1 MYDMWMIVGVSV
13 LTVLSIV
20 LLWQFMVS
28 KKKLNYTRNE
38 LSFLKRE
45 REYYDEA
52 MIMFDSENTIV
63 FANESAK
70 KLFSLND
77 ENETYGISKK
87 VQLRVQDE
95 MPTEFFETI
104 HQLKV
109 QEEDSFK
116 LKNVALIISG
126 QEKKVNIFLDKSNL
140 DDKETITCVIDSSV
154 EEQITFSK
162 NSKEGTV
169 DFLTGLPSQFVAL
182 SDINTLVIESK
193 KKSESFALFLL
204 GIDHF
209 KELQTTLGLGHS
221 NQVLKNLSRYFLEDQ
236 EEHTSVYRMDAD
248 NFLFIIHGLDEAE
261 LARTMARE
269 LIVSVGNV
277 FRESNDA
284 RLTSSVGIVLY
295 PQNGENASKLVD
307 NVYIAHEQAE
317 EESDSNIKL
326 FDMAH
331 HVMREDELTM
341 KEDIRK
347 GIIKSE
353 FLLYYQP
360 MFDLEGEQMV
370 GAEAL
375 LRWKHPTHGLISA
388 DKFLDIAEKSGLIVD
403 LGEYVFNEAILQ
415 RERCGV
421 GARSDFQITIN
432 LSLKEMQVEKLL
444 PRLEMLFDK
453 HKVEKHMINLD
464 ISEGVAME
472 NIDKTANDFK
482 LFKDFGLSLS
492 LDHFGAGL
500 SSFKYLNMLPIDVIK
515 IDRSLIFDLTL
526 NLKHQ
531 TTVKAIIDLAHT
543 LGYKVVAE
551 GVETSQEA
559 SILTALHCDYAQGY
573 LYSRPLP
580 ANEFEELLS

>member
-154 EEQITFSK
+154 EEKITFSK

-326 FDMAH
+326 FDMEH
-331 HVMREDELTM
+331 HVIREDELTM

>member
-1 MYDMWMIVGVSV
+1 MYDMWMIVGMSGAILIAILV
-13 LTVLSIV
+13 LW
-20 LLWQFMVS
+20 LLMRS
-28 KKKLNYTRNE
+28 KKRLTHVANE
-38 LSFLKRE
+38 LKFLKRE

-52 MIMFDSENTIV
+52 MIMFSLDDTIV

-70 KLFSLND
+70 NLFSLND
-77 ENETYGISKK
+77 ANETYGISKK
-87 VQLRVQDE
+87 VQLRVNDE
-95 MPTEFFETI
+95 MPTDFFETI
-104 HQLKV
+104 QTLKAKD
-109 QEEDSFK
+109 EDSFK

-126 QEKKVNIFLDKSNL
+126 QEKKVNIFLDKSNWGEQ
-140 DDKETITCVIDSSV
+140 ETMTCVIDSSI
-154 EEQITFSK
+154 ENNTLLSQ

-182 SDINTLVIESK
+182 SEINTLVIESK
-193 KKSESFALFLL
+193 KKSESFGIFLL

-209 KELQTTLGLGHS
+209 KEIQTTLGLGHS
-221 NQVLKNLSRYFLEDQ
+221 NQILKNLADHFIENP
-236 EEHTSVYRMDAD
+236 EENIRVFRMDFD
-248 NFLFIIHGLDEAE
+248 RFLFVVHGLDEEE
-261 LARTMARE
+261 LARKMAKD
-269 LIVSVGNV
+269 LIISVGTV
-277 FRESNDA
+277 YKDSNDA
-284 RLTSSVGIVLY
+284 RLSSSVGVALY
-295 PQNGENASKLVD
+295 PKNGENASKLVD
-307 NVYIAHEQAE
+307 HVYIALDQAQAE
-317 EESDSNIKL
+317 GDANIKL
-326 FDMAH
+326 FDTQHYMI
-331 HVMREDELTM
+331 VEDELTM

-347 GIIKSE
+347 GLIKSE

-360 MFDLEGEQMV
+360 IFDLDGEQMI

-375 LRWKHPTHGLISA
+375 LRWKHPKHGLISA
-388 DKFLDIAEKSGLIVD
+388 DKFLNVAEKSGLIVD

-421 GARSDFQITIN
+421 GARPDFQITIN
-432 LSLKEMQVEKLL
+432 LSLKEMQVDKLL

-453 HKVEKHMINLD
+453 HKVEKYMINLD

-472 NIDKTANDFK
+472 NIDKTSNDFK

-515 IDRSLIFDLTL
+515 IDRSLIFDITL
-526 NLKHQ
+526 NLQHL
-531 TTVKAIIDLAHT
+531 TTVKAIIEMAHT

-559 SILTALHCDYAQGY
+559 GILTALKCDYAQGY

-580 ANEFEELLS
+580 SKEFEELLS